1 MNPAKE
7 YLSQIKTLDSK
18 IRRKQQEARELRD
31 AALSLGST
39 QPDPDR
45 VRSAS
50 PDPDPMAS
58 QVGRYVD
65 IQKEVQAMIIELME
79 LKHLIIGQIADLNNS
94 DYMDVLWKRYVDLKT
109 FSRIADEMGYD
120 ISTIF
125 RIHGRAL
132 QAFNEKYNFVKLQ

>member
-31 AALSLGST
+31 AALSLGSA
-39 QPDPDR
+39 QPNPDR

-79 LKHLIIGQIADLNNS
+79 LKHLIIGQIMELDES

-132 QAFNEKYNFVKLQ
+132 QAFNEKYNFVKLP

>member
-18 IRRKQQEARELRD
+18 IRRKQQEAKELRD

-39 QPDPDR
+39 QMDPDR
-45 VRSAS
+45 IRSAS

-79 LKHLIIGQIADLNNS
+79 LKHLIIGQIAELDDS

-132 QAFNEKYNFVKLQ
+132 QAFNEKYNFVNLP

>member
-79 LKHLIIGQIADLNNS
+79 LKHLIIGQIADLNKS

-109 FSRIADEMGYD
+109 FNRIADEMGYD

-132 QAFNEKYNFVKLQ
+132 QAFNEKYNFVKLP

>member
-79 LKHLIIGQIADLNNS
+79 LKHLIIGQIMELDES

-132 QAFNEKYNFVKLQ
+132 QAFNEKYNFVKLP

>member
-18 IRRKQQEARELRD
+18 IRRRQQEAKELRD

-39 QPDPDR
+39 QMDPDR
-45 VRSAS
+45 IRSAS

-58 QVGRYVD
+58 QVTRYVD

-79 LKHLIIGQIADLNNS
+79 LKHQIIGQIAELDDS
-94 DYMDVLWKRYVDLKT
+94 DCMRVLWKRYVDLKT

-132 QAFNEKYNFVKLQ
+132 QAFNEKYNFVKLP